1 MEVFAASTDNLF
13 SLGLT
18 MCQRQIKSEPPEKLS
33 PGPHTL
39 TNTHTHTNRILV
51 FRGDV
56 TSTHIHIPEANLYRS
71 QAALLSVPP

>member
-18 MCQRQIKSEPPEKLS
+18 MCQQQIKSEPPEKLS

-39 TNTHTHTNRILV
+39 IHTRTHTSRILV

-56 TSTHIHIPEANLYRS
+56 T
-71 QAALLSVPP
+71 